1 MSTPTA
7 AASGPARVRAAT
19 LEDAAGVAA
28 IYNHYITATVATFEE
43 SPVGAAEMRDRMA
56 VVLAALPW
64 LVADADGAIA
74 GYAYASVWRAR
85 SAYRY
90 SVETTIYL
98 DPSATGAGLGS
109 MLYADLLARL
119 LELGMHTAMAVI
131 ALPNAASVAL
141 HEKFGYRAAGRI
153 AEVGRKQDRW
163 IDVGYWQ
170 RMLA

>member
-1 MSTPTA
+1 
-7 AASGPARVRAAT
+7 
-19 LEDAAGVAA
+19 
-28 IYNHYITATVATFEE
+28 
-43 SPVGAAEMRDRMA
+43 MA